1 MAKILK
7 IKNNLRNSSQKNF
20 ERHSVYA
27 ENKCTNKNATT
38 SLKLNKRKKTQI

>member
-1 MAKILK
+1 MAKLFKKLK
-7 IKNNLRNSSQKNF
+7 FPSQKNF

-38 SLKLNKRKKTQI
+38 SLKLNKNTNI